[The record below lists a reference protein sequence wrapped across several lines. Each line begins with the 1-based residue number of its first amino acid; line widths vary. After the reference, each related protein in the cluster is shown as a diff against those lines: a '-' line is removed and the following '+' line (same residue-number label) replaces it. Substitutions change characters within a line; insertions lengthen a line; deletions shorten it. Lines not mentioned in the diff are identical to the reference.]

1 MKVFLL
7 LKTIFVNHESKCF
20 SQQHT
25 VIMVCTCITK
35 KIGVGKILRLLT
47 CENVPTQFD
56 TCTQML
62 DYNTILSEHIMD
74 YHENHMSV
82 LNQGNWECCTK
93 FSLDK
98 ICLCMLLE
106 ESYQSRLW

>member
-1 MKVFLL
+1 
-7 LKTIFVNHESKCF
+7 
-20 SQQHT
+20 
-25 VIMVCTCITK
+25 MVCTCTCTCMYNKENRCRQNPIW
-35 KIGVGKILRLLT
+35 LLT

-93 FSLDK
+93 F
-98 ICLCMLLE
+98 CLEFFLSMHVVGRIL
-106 ESYQSRLW
+106 SVKVMVMTSN